1 MKGNDMSDSRND
13 HDNGPTMPG
22 RRSVL
27 KAGVVLAAA
36 PLVGGVASRAEAAA
50 KPPVANGPFT
60 ARAYGNTSATGHL
73 GPLQIKRRAI
83 GPNDVLLDVL
93 YCGICHS
100 DIHQA
105 RNEWSSLPTVY
116 PCVPG
121 HEIIGRV
128 QAVGSA
134 VTKFKVGDI
143 GGVGCMVD
151 SCGTCENCLADR
163 EQNCLM
169 GATFTYNSSDRAT
182 GENTLGGYS
191 EKMVVSERFVIRIP
205 PGADLAATAPLLCAG
220 ITTFS
225 PMQHWKLS
233 SRQRVGVIG
242 LGGLGHMAVKLAA
255 ARKAKVT
262 VFTTSPGK
270 VADARR
276 LGAQEAVLWSDTAAM
291 KRLANRFDLLISTVP
306 QSYPMQPFMD
316 LLALDGTL
324 VNVGALN
331 QLQGG
336 LIGMSMA
343 FGRKSLAGSVIGGIA
358 ETQEVIDYC
367 AARGIKAD
375 VELIRPEQINQAYD
389 RVVSKDARYRFVIDL
404 TTGKKA

>member
-1 MKGNDMSDSRND
+1 
-13 HDNGPTMPG
+13 
-22 RRSVL
+22 
-27 KAGVVLAAA
+27 
-36 PLVGGVASRAEAAA
+36 
-50 KPPVANGPFT
+50 
-60 ARAYGNTSATGHL
+60 
-73 GPLQIKRRAI
+73 
-83 GPNDVLLDVL
+83 
-93 YCGICHS
+93 
-100 DIHQA
+100 
-105 RNEWSSLPTVY
+105 VY

-128 QAVGSA
+128 EAVGSA

-143 GGVGCMVD
+143 GGVGCMVA

-163 EQNCLM
+163 EQNCLK
-169 GATFTYNSSDRAT
+169 GATFTYNSPDRAM

-191 EKMVVSERFVIRIP
+191 GKRVVSERFVIRIP

-255 ARKAKVT
+255 ARKAEVT

-270 VADARR
+270 IADARR

-291 KRLANRFDLLISTVP
+291 KRLANRIDLLIATVP
-306 QSYPMQPFMD
+306 QAFPMQPFMD
-316 LLALDGTL
+316 VLALDGTL

-331 QLQGG
+331 QLEGG

-358 ETQEVIDYC
+358 ETQEVVDYC
-367 AARGIKAD
+367 ASRGIKAD
-375 VELIRPEQINQAYD
+375 VELIRPEQINQAFD
-389 RVVSKDARYRFVIDL
+389 RVVSKDVRYRFVIDM
-404 TTGKKA
+404 TRR